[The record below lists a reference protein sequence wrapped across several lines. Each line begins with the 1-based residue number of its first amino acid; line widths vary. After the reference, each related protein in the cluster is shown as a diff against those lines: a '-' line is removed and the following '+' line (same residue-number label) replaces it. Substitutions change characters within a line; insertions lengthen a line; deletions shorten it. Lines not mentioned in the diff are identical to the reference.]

1 MQSAVAQVV
10 VLLQLYLYGWQLPES
25 WHLITWLNSS
35 AHSLL
40 CARHGS
46 RKFVGFWNDEPYT
59 LLACLGMLYFLLFP
73 AVVLGIFCSVWNHIH
88 SSCFEGCLH
97 SAVCLSCTVNVWYY
111 FCKTVIPS
119 KHKCV
124 LLKTSKIT
132 TGTQVWLCFFV
143 SHIAPSHTCFQK
155 SIFWNNMTISLLSEL
170 SLLFSL

>member
-1 MQSAVAQVV
+1 MADSFLKVGIWSLGWTLLLTVCF
-10 VLLQLYLYGWQLPES
+10 VLDMGVG
-25 WHLITWLNSS
+25 
-35 AHSLL
+35 SLL
-40 CARHGS
+40 AFEMMSHIPCWLVWVCCIS
-46 RKFVGFWNDEPYT
+46 CCFQLWFW
-59 LLACLGMLYFLLFP
+59 AF
-73 AVVLGIFCSVWNHIH
+73 FCSVWNHIH